1 MVIEMFLCYLDLQ
14 VFGDGSGWE
23 IFKKLMEK
31 LGVFKVFE
39 DIQNVV
45 GVLVKFIYVILNL
58 YDVIVFNV
66 ISQLLDFYMKVR

>member
-1 MVIEMFLCYLDLQ
+1 
-14 VFGDGSGWE
+14 
-23 IFKKLMEK
+23 MEK
-31 LGVFKVFE
+31 LGVLKVFE